1 LFVTF
6 EGIEASGKS
15 TLLEALAERLRSD
28 GISLVTTRE
37 PGGTPLGARIR
48 QLVLAPNE
56 RVAPAAEA
64 LLMTADRAQ
73 HVAELIRPAL
83 AQGTWVLCD
92 RFATATLAYQGYGH
106 GVPLEDL
113 RPLIAVATG
122 GLEPDIVLLVDI
134 PVEISQER
142 VKSRSAQSGR
152 LADRMERENGEF
164 HTRVREG
171 YLALASEDAKIHVLD
186 GLQPVE
192 TLLRKALEIVRAR
205 SAAS

>member
-15 TLLEALAERLRSD
+15 TLLEALAERLRSE
-28 GISLVTTRE
+28 GVSLVTTRE

-48 QLVLAPNE
+48 QLVLAPDE
-56 RVAPAAEA
+56 WVAPAAEA

-83 AQGTWVLCD
+83 ERGTWVLCD

-113 RPLIAVATG
+113 RRVIAVATE
-122 GLEPDIVLLVDI
+122 GLEPDVILLVDI
-134 PVEISQER
+134 PIEVSQSR
-142 VKSRSAQSGR
+142 VASRSAQSGR
-152 LADRMERENGEF
+152 LADRMEREDGAF
-164 HTRVREG
+164 HTRVRDG
-171 YLALASEDAKIHVLD
+171 YLALARENPRMHVLD

-192 TLLRKALEIVRAR
+192 SLLRRALEIVR
-205 SAAS
+205 SEGSEG

>member
-15 TLLEALAERLRSD
+15 TLLEALAERLRSE
-28 GISLVTTRE
+28 GVSLVTTRE
-37 PGGTPLGARIR
+37 PGGTPLGTRIR
-48 QLVLAPNE
+48 QLVLSPDE

-73 HVAELIRPAL
+73 HVAEVIRPAL
-83 AQGTWVLCD
+83 ARGTWVLCD

-106 GVPLEDL
+106 GVLLVDL
-113 RPLIAVATG
+113 RRLIAVATE
-122 GLEPDIVLLVDI
+122 GLEPDVVLLVDI

-152 LADRMERENGEF
+152 LADRMERENGDF
-164 HTRVREG
+164 HARVRDG
-171 YLALASEDAKIHVLD
+171 YLALASEDRRMHVLD
-186 GLQPVE
+186 GLQSEE

>member
-1 LFVTF
+1 MFVTF

-15 TLLEALAERLRSD
+15 TLLEALAERLRSE
-28 GISLVTTRE
+28 GVSLVTTRE

-48 QLVLAPNE
+48 QLVLAPDE
-56 RVAPAAEA
+56 WVAPAAEA

-83 AQGTWVLCD
+83 ERGTWVLCD

-113 RPLIAVATG
+113 RRGIAVATE
-122 GLEPDIVLLVDI
+122 GLEPDVILLVDI
-134 PVEISQER
+134 PIEVSQSR
-142 VKSRSAQSGR
+142 VASRSAQSGR
-152 LADRMERENGEF
+152 LADRMEREDGAF
-164 HTRVREG
+164 HTRVRDG
-171 YLALASEDAKIHVLD
+171 YLALARENPRMHVLD

-192 TLLRKALEIVRAR
+192 SLLRRALEIVR
-205 SAAS
+205 SEGSEG

>member
-1 LFVTF
+1 MFVTF

-15 TLLEALAERLRSD
+15 TLLEALAERLRSE
-28 GISLVTTRE
+28 GVSLVTTRE

-48 QLVLAPNE
+48 QLVLAPDE

-83 AQGTWVLCD
+83 ERGTWVLCD

-113 RPLIAVATG
+113 RRVIAVATE
-122 GLEPDIVLLVDI
+122 GLEPDVILLVDI
-134 PVEISQER
+134 PIEVSQSR
-142 VKSRSAQSGR
+142 VASRSAQSGR
-152 LADRMERENGEF
+152 LADRMEREDGAF
-164 HTRVREG
+164 HTRVRDG
-171 YLALASEDAKIHVLD
+171 YLALARENPRMHVLD

-192 TLLRKALEIVRAR
+192 SLLRRALEIVR
-205 SAAS
+205 SEGSEG

>member
-1 LFVTF
+1 MFITF

-28 GISLVTTRE
+28 GVSLVTTRE
-37 PGGTPLGARIR
+37 PGGTALGARIR
-48 QLVLAPNE
+48 QLVLAPDE
-56 RVAPAAEA
+56 KVAPAAEA

-73 HVAELIRPAL
+73 HVSEVIRPAL
-83 AQGTWVLCD
+83 ANGTWVLCD

-113 RPLIAVATG
+113 RRLIAVATE
-122 GLEPDIVLLVDI
+122 GLEPDVILLVDI
-134 PVEISQER
+134 PVEMSQTR

-152 LADRMERENGEF
+152 LADRMESEDADF
-164 HTRVREG
+164 HTRVRDR
-171 YLALASEDAKIHVLD
+171 YLALASEDSRMHVLD

-192 TLLRKALEIVRAR
+192 MLLRKALEIVRAKN
-205 SAAS
+205 AAA

>member
-15 TLLEALAERLRSD
+15 TLLEALAERLRSE
-28 GISLVTTRE
+28 GVSLVTTRE

-48 QLVLAPNE
+48 QLVLAPDE

-83 AQGTWVLCD
+83 ERGTWVLCD

-113 RPLIAVATG
+113 RRVIAVATE
-122 GLEPDIVLLVDI
+122 GLEPDVILLVDI
-134 PVEISQER
+134 PIEVSQSR
-142 VKSRSAQSGR
+142 VASRSAQSGR
-152 LADRMERENGEF
+152 LADRMEREDGAF
-164 HTRVREG
+164 HTRVRDG
-171 YLALASEDAKIHVLD
+171 YLALARENPRMHVLD

-192 TLLRKALEIVRAR
+192 SLLRRALEIVR
-205 SAAS
+205 SEGSEG